1 MSRPRGCSC
10 WSAVLSDTSR
20 HLKLWLTH
28 VCLKY
33 STLACLQ
40 WERSLRRGGSIITDV
55 IILHQNPKGQT
66 GDVVSSTQGERITK
80 PLAKRRLTKTG
91 RLNNT
96 SITFWEAGGQVHVK
110 SITSKVSSAQ
120 LISPHTRHTLLE
132 ICVEDVLILLVLPFS
147 QAHKQSRRI
156 TGSAA
161 KQPPPPP
168 SPIKQN
174 NKLAACQNN
183 PSTFVCVCVY
193 VCVCVRTFCLR
204 AACANAL
211 LFASFH
217 FNRWK

>member
-1 MSRPRGCSC
+1 M
-10 WSAVLSDTSR
+10 
-20 HLKLWLTH
+20 
-28 VCLKY
+28 
-33 STLACLQ
+33 
-40 WERSLRRGGSIITDV
+40 
-55 IILHQNPKGQT
+55 
-66 GDVVSSTQGERITK
+66 

-96 SITFWEAGGQVHVK
+96 FITFWEAGGQVHVK

-120 LISPHTRHTLLE
+120 LISPHARHTLLE
-132 ICVEDVLILLVLPFS
+132 IYVEDVLILLVLPFS

-183 PSTFVCVCVY
+183 PSTFVCANAFVCVQPVLMHCY
-193 VCVCVRTFCLR
+193 LLPLASVDENSRCVCMCSTCVRGEIFEKIR
-204 AACANAL
+204 WHDISS
-211 LFASFH
+211 SFISL
-217 FNRWK
+217 